1 MVPIAVPGIVLAVG
15 MFWAY
20 IRPPIVLYGTI
31 WILLVA
37 YITRYLPFGE
47 RSAAS
52 SLMQVDKSLEECS
65 EVCGAS
71 WFYTFRKIILPII
84 RPGLTAGWVLL
95 FVAMMRELGS
105 SILLYSY
112 NAEVI
117 SVALYDM
124 WEGGEMGN
132 LSAHK

>member
-1 MVPIAVPGIVLAVG
+1 
-15 MFWAY
+15 
-20 IRPPIVLYGTI
+20 
-31 WILLVA
+31 
-37 YITRYLPFGE
+37 
-47 RSAAS
+47 
-52 SLMQVDKSLEECS
+52 MQVDPSLEECS

-84 RPGLTAGWVLL
+84 RPGLIAGWVLL

-132 LSAHK
+132 LSAYAFSTSFITLAILVAFQRIFKIDIMRRV